1 MNQEQNNLNPNN
13 FNTQGNNGISNN
25 QPLNNQSFNQG
36 MGFNQQPI
44 NPQPQ
49 PTPSYQQPTMQEPTP
64 QPMNKFEGGNASN
77 QSFNSKPPKKMNLG
91 LIIGIIAVV
100 AVVGVGIVF
109 GSKLLSNGGNN
120 NSNNGSSSI
129 NNSSNSDIVYYDSN
143 RDLKEV
149 YTFDEATNQFAF
161 LVNTS
166 TLIFKENEKV
176 SLDSITQTNTIYDE
190 LMNPQFAYKH
200 DNSSIIYTLYLG
212 ESNSSNLKDFVN
224 NFKNGILSD
233 KTKWEVENINII
245 ESTEDYVFASWQ
257 KTTLS
262 KDYEYYFAKKIGNKV
277 FYSYKNNLIQFNDE
291 KKAWILNGFKELFNS
306 LSLDDGTEPYIYDK
320 IINVPLVLNKKIMDY
335 NLIFSISNGQMIND
349 LKSDYMD
356 GSISF
361 DYNGDYINLEY
372 GATGHYNKIN
382 WSKNLDSKI
391 KYCNEDSKITLGIK
405 DGSLTQVFEFNIYS
419 DNKIT
424 NVKEFDAYIDKVLNN
439 D

>member
-25 QPLNNQSFNQG
+25 QPLNNQG
-36 MGFNQQPI
+36 IGFNQQPI
-44 NPQPQ
+44 
-49 PTPSYQQPTMQEPTP
+49 MQEPTL
-64 QPMNKFEGGNASN
+64 QPMNTFESGNANN
-77 QSFNSKPPKKMNLG
+77 QNFNSKQPKKMNIG
-91 LIIGIIAVV
+91 LIVGIVVAV

-109 GSKLLSNGGNN
+109 SSKLLSNGGNN
-120 NSNNGSSSI
+120 NNDSNGT
-129 NNSSNSDIVYYDSN
+129 NNSSNGNVVYYDSN
-143 RDLKEV
+143 RNLKDV

-166 TLIFKENEKV
+166 TIIFKENEKV
-176 SLDSITQTNTIYDE
+176 ALDSITQTNTIYDE

-212 ESNSSNLKDFVN
+212 ESNSSNLEDFVN

-257 KTTLS
+257 KNSLS
-262 KDYEYYFAKKIGNKV
+262 KNYEYYFAKKIGNKV

-291 KKAWILNGFKELFNS
+291 KKALVLNGFKELFNS
-306 LSLDDGTEPYIYDK
+306 LSVDDGTEPYIYDK

-356 GSISF
+356 GSVSF

-372 GATGHYNKIN
+372 GATGHYNKID
-382 WSKNLDSKI
+382 WSKSLDSKI
-391 KYCNEDSKITLGIK
+391 KYSNEDNKIILGIK
-405 DGSLTQVFEFNIYS
+405 DGSLTQIFEFTIYS

-424 NVKEFDAYIDKVLNN
+424 NAKEFDSYVGKVLNR